1 MFLIS
6 AIAYLDRVNIS
17 IAGPSIA
24 EEFHLTNLQLG
35 GVFSAFVLGYAFF
48 QAPGGWLADRL
59 RPRRIRWLGALL
71 WGLFSAALTLLTPH
85 LPPPSALF
93 PPPSPLLCLAA

>member
-1 MFLIS
+1 MFLVS

-24 EEFHLTNLQLG
+24 EEFHLSNVELG

-59 RPRRIRWLGALL
+59 GPRRVLMLGVI
-71 WGLFSAALTLLTPH
+71 WW
-85 LPPPSALF
+85 
-93 PPPSPLLCLAA
+93 